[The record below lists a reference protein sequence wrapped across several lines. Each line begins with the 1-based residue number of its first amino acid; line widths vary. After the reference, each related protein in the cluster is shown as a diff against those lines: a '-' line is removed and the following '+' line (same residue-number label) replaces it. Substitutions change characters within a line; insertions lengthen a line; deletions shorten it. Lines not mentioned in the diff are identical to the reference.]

1 VNPSGRQAGKFL
13 WANELRTWQILRE
26 YLYFG
31 GMTRQREMIPWVAL
45 GVLFLGVLQVRGD
58 LLKGLTAAQQSSIQA
73 GKQVTVLQDLPGEP
87 WPRVTIYRVIP
98 ATPNQVAAV
107 FFDYKNA
114 SKYIPKILK
123 SEVSK
128 VHSPSV
134 TDVDYGVSVPIL
146 PDEFYTAQNRLT
158 RVAGGGY
165 LISWTLLRA
174 VQTKASVGEL
184 RAVPFEQSTLL
195 RYTILT
201 TPSSGM
207 AGLLRGKAIDMIK
220 DTVAAIAKE
229 VERQKSGDPEGLK
242 KRVEALEAAL

>member
-1 VNPSGRQAGKFL
+1 MIQ
-13 WANELRTWQILRE
+13 
-26 YLYFG
+26 
-31 GMTRQREMIPWVAL
+31 QRGFFPWVAFVVFVL
-45 GVLFLGVLQVRGD
+45 GASNGRADLMDELTTEQQNEVR
-58 LLKGLTAAQQSSIQA
+58 S
-73 GKQVTVLQDLPGEP
+73 GKQVTVLQELPGEP
-87 WPRVTIYRVIP
+87 WPRVIIYRIIP
-98 ATPNQVAAV
+98 ATPEQVTAV

-128 VHSPSV
+128 NHSASV

-146 PDEFYTAQNRLT
+146 PDEYYTAQNRLT
-158 RVAGGGY
+158 RVPGGGY
-165 LISWTLLRA
+165 VISWKLTRA
-174 VQTKASVGEL
+174 VQTKASVGEM
-184 RAVPFEQSTLL
+184 RAVPFENATLL

-229 VERQKSGDPEGLK
+229 VERQQSKDPSGLE
-242 KRVEALEAAL
+242 KRVQALQAAL